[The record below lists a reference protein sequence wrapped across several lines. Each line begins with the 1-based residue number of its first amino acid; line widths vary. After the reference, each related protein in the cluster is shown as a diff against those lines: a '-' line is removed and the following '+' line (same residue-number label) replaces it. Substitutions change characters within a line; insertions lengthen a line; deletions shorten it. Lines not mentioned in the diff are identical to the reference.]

1 MRNQFITAMLIGCGV
16 LTAGADTW
24 SYRDCVDYARDH
36 NISLRKSQLN
46 EESSAINLDEAKA
59 QWQPTLDFATSH
71 GYVNTPFANGYK
83 NGYNSTYG
91 LNAGWTVW
99 NGGERENTIK
109 RNELQTSIDR
119 LNTADIMRTLET
131 DLLQVYINILYAKES
146 IGIYEEAVKLSEAQA
161 QRARGLMEAGRISR
175 VDYAQLQAQY
185 EQDRYNLVNA
195 KGTYDARRMELKK
208 LLELGIDT
216 DIELQDVEWTA
227 EQVMA
232 SLPDMAESY
241 RLATVTDIKLKGLE
255 LEIDGSD
262 LDIAIAKASGRPRLS
277 LNAGIGTTL
286 SVPIFNNKQTKS
298 AVARAN
304 VQKMN
309 ARLDI
314 DQRQT
319 ELAQTVENWYID
331 TRSSQSRYE
340 AAVEQLSSARLTN
353 ELTNEQFSLGLVNPV
368 ELMTAHN
375 NLVEASHSLLQAKYM
390 AMLGQK
396 MIEFYRTST
405 ITLP

>member
-277 LNAGIGTTL
+277 LNAGIGTGYAAPGLSFGTSMKQNLNESIGLTL

-298 AVARAN
+298 
-304 VQKMN
+304 
-309 ARLDI
+309 
-314 DQRQT
+314 
-319 ELAQTVENWYID
+319 
-331 TRSSQSRYE
+331 
-340 AAVEQLSSARLTN
+340 
-353 ELTNEQFSLGLVNPV
+353 P
-368 ELMTAHN
+368 
-375 NLVEASHSLLQAKYM
+375 
-390 AMLGQK
+390 
-396 MIEFYRTST
+396 
-405 ITLP
+405 